1 MRVLI
6 ATNGLSPEVLAAQV
20 AAERPWPRGSSF
32 CLMHVLDPYPF
43 SRTPLSFDRAKELVL
58 HNLQVAGQGLK
69 QAGWEVT
76 AEICLGSPRRGINRF
91 AGAWKAD
98 LIMVGCNDASDL
110 TRLFL
115 GSTAQSVVRH
125 APCSVEVVRPR
136 PDGSASFANQPMKI
150 LIPTDGSEFSLAAL
164 RSVAARPWPAGS
176 SAKIISVP
184 EFIFLQ
190 TSPYFA
196 AGEVKELETAS
207 LDEAKKAIAAGVEVL
222 ANTKLNTTSEVPAFE
237 DRPHRVI
244 LREAETWGADLV
256 VVGSHGRSG
265 FDRVVMGSISE
276 AVALHAKCSVEVI
289 RESKSSVSE

>member
-1 MRVLI
+1 VRVLI

-20 AAERPWPRGSSF
+20 AWERPWPKGSTF

-58 HNLQVAGQGLK
+58 HNLQNAAGSLK
-69 QAGWEVT
+69 QAGWDIST
-76 AEICLGSPRRGINRF
+76 EICLGSPRRGINRF
-91 AGAWKAD
+91 ARGWRAD
-98 LIMVGCNDASDL
+98 LVMVGCNDASDL

-136 PDGSASFANQPMKI
+136 PDGAVSSANRPMKI
-150 LIPTDGSEFSLAAL
+150 LIATDGSDFSVAAL
-164 RSVAARPWPAGS
+164 RSVANRPWPAGS
-176 SAKIISVP
+176 STKVISVP

-196 AGEVKELETAS
+196 AGEVEQLESAS
-207 LDEAKKAIAAGVEVL
+207 LDEAKKAAAAGVEIL
-222 ANTKLNTTSEVPAFE
+222 ATAGLKTVSEVPSFE

-244 LREAETWGADLV
+244 LHEAETWGADLV

-265 FDRVVMGSISE
+265 FDRFVMGSISE
-276 AVALHAKCSVEVI
+276 AVALHAKCSVEII
-289 RESKSSVSE
+289 RESKLIANE